1 MIDSV
6 GNVQDGKYYY
16 YDLPAHI
23 NAIQNFSAISIQA
36 HMHNHHVY
44 YHSIKEYVTMVF
56 SFNMK
61 LLGDTALVYFSVKN
75 W

>member
-1 MIDSV
+1 
-6 GNVQDGKYYY
+6 
-16 YDLPAHI
+16 
-23 NAIQNFSAISIQA
+23 
-36 HMHNHHVY
+36 MHNHNVY
-44 YHSIKEYVTMVF
+44 YHSINEYVTMVF